1 MALRPPR
8 ESAEYGRLEEGME
21 VEVEIR
27 PIKRAK
33 GWKPLTF
40 RSGIKD
46 LSQHIDEIAWAY
58 LDEKYPVRKGAA

>member
-1 MALRPPR
+1 
-8 ESAEYGRLEEGME
+8 ME

-46 LSQHIDEIAWAY
+46 LSQRIDEIAWAY